1 MKRIW
6 KLLSL
11 LMVFALLAG
20 IVAMVL
26 TGCGKTEETAEDGE
40 FPLEVEGFQ
49 VGFSRVDMNP
59 EVNAPL
65 DGMGATDKR
74 YIQKMTD
81 GGLTCTAVALSD
93 GYGTH
98 YMWMTSDLLASD
110 PSINDVIRKGISQ
123 KTGFPEENFIIAV
136 SHTHSA
142 PTPSRGDLSG
152 SAEFRQTVVRQHIE
166 AGINALKDRKPTQM
180 YVGSVETDRLN
191 FVKHYYHI
199 TIDGEKKYF
208 GDNFGVQVIDD
219 TTRHVGEADP
229 TLYLLKFVREGAKDV
244 IVANFRGHPHFT
256 DGVTKYELS
265 ADYIVSFRDALEH
278 YTGAHVAYFQGA
290 GGNLNTKTRLAYE
303 ERTNDMRTWGTFL
316 AQHAVD
322 GLENNMRQIDNNDIR
337 IEFKHE
343 ILEADINRSM
353 DHLFVQAKEVSRI
366 FAETGDRSS
375 VNHLLKQDGTGIRS
389 VYHASAVIAN
399 MSRTTAKDGM
409 LPLKAMSLCEDVAL
423 LTYPGEL
430 FQEYSMEMEEYSQFD
445 TTLLFGYS
453 DYRAAYLPTQA
464 AFEYTCYETDM
475 FRFTFDTP
483 ERVRQLYMELID
495 DVHSRYE

>member
-26 TGCGKTEETAEDGE
+26 TGCGKTEEPAEDGE

-65 DGMGATDKR
+65 DGMGAMDKR

-81 GGLTCTAVALSD
+81 GGMTCTAVALSD
-93 GYGTH
+93 GHGTH
-98 YMWMTSDLLASD
+98 YMWMTSDLMASD
-110 PSINDVIRKGISQ
+110 PTINDVIRKGISQ

-136 SHTHSA
+136 SHSHSS
-142 PTPSRGDLSG
+142 PSPSASYLSG
-152 SAEFRQTVVRQHIE
+152 SSEYRQIVVRQHIE
-166 AGINALKDRKPTQM
+166 AGINALKDRKPARL
-180 YVGSVETDRLN
+180 YVGSVETDRLI
-191 FVKHYYHI
+191 FIRHYMH
-199 TIDGEKKYF
+199 TTMDGEVKYF
-208 GDNFGVQVIDD
+208 GDNFGVAVYDE
-219 TTRHVGEADP
+219 TTDHVAEADG
-229 TLYLLKFVREGAKDV
+229 TMNLLRFAREGEKDV
-244 IVANFRGHPHFT
+244 IVANYQAHPHFT

-278 YTGAHVAYFQGA
+278 YSGAHVAFFQGA
-290 GGNLNTKTRLAYE
+290 AGDVNSKSRLEYE
-303 ERTNDMRTWGTFL
+303 QRTTDMRTWGTFL
-316 AQHAVD
+316 AQHAMD
-322 GLENNMRQIDNNDIR
+322 GLENNMREVEDPR
-337 IEFKHE
+337 IEFKHM
-343 ILEADINRSM
+343 ILEAEINRSM
-353 DHLFVQAKEVSRI
+353 DHLYVQAKEVSRI
-366 FAETGDRSS
+366 FSETGDRAS

-409 LPLKAMSLCEDVAL
+409 LPLKAMSFGEDVVL
-423 LTYPGEL
+423 LTYCGEL
-430 FQEYSMEMEEYSQFD
+430 FQEHRLAMEEYSKFD
-445 TTLLFGYS
+445 TTMIFGYA
-453 DYRAAYLPTQA
+453 DYRAAYLPSKA

-475 FRFTFDTP
+475 FRFTPDTP
-483 ERVRQLYMELID
+483 DRVREVYMTLLD
-495 DVHSRYE
+495 DVYSRYE